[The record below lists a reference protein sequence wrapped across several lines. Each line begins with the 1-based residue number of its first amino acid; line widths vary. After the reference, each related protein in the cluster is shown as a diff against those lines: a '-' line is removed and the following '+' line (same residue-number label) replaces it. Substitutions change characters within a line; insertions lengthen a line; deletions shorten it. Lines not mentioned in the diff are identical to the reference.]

1 MKNQNKIIEK
11 KEFQDQESPIK
22 GSLLGNV
29 YQYVT
34 GFLNRNSS
42 WQVASSFVTQILE
55 MNQVRLE
62 EGKKVKV
69 MRPAQDFYMKLV
81 MVWLMFQKRG
91 ETNPSFPQYLNCL
104 KTAFFQDNWHQRY
117 LIPTKYFFERMRED
131 WHQITSS
138 SSNQSQKQILTA
150 FIMLIRKGMK
160 KEWDRKM
167 QLNSK

>member
-1 MKNQNKIIEK
+1 MSDLDLNLDEDYSEDYDVNKIIEK
-11 KEFQDQESPIK
+11 KQFGEEESPIK
-22 GSLLGNV
+22 GTILGNV

-34 GFLNRNSS
+34 GFIQRNAN

-91 ETNPSFPQYLNCL
+91 ETKPTFAEYLNCL
-104 KTAFFQDNWHQRY
+104 QTAFFKDSWHKRY
-117 LIPTKYFFERMRED
+117 LIPTKYFFERMQED
-131 WHQITSS
+131 W
-138 SSNQSQKQILTA
+138 
-150 FIMLIRKGMK
+150 
-160 KEWDRKM
+160 
-167 QLNSK
+167 